1 VSQFHFHP
9 DTYLELVTAE
19 VPAYPRLQNAIADA
33 AAGIDVRRVLDL
45 ATGTGVTAQ
54 HIALR
59 YPAAKLIGI
68 DESETMLDVARRAL
82 PDAELR
88 VTRLQDELPA
98 GPFDLI
104 VSALG
109 IHHLDGPEKADLF
122 VRVACALS
130 PGGRF
135 IIGDVVV
142 PEDPGD
148 VVTPIDGIHDKPST
162 IAEQLGWL
170 ALAGFVAHVEW
181 VERDLAVLVGDLAGD
196 LVGDLPAG

>member
-1 VSQFHFHP
+1 MSQFHFHP

-19 VPAYPRLQNAIADA
+19 VPAYPHLQNVIAGVA
-33 AAGIDVRRVLDL
+33 VSIDVRRVLDL

-54 HIALR
+54 HIASR
-59 YPAAKLIGI
+59 YPGVKLVGL
-68 DESETMLDVARRAL
+68 DESEAMLDVARRTL
-82 PDAELR
+82 PDAEFH
-88 VTRLQDELPA
+88 VSRLQDDLPA
-98 GPFDLI
+98 GPFDLV

-122 VRVACALS
+122 VRVAHALS

-135 IIGDVVV
+135 IIGDVIV

-148 VVTPIDGIHDKPST
+148 AVTPIDGVHDKPST

-170 ALAGFVAHVEW
+170 TVAGFVAHVEW
-181 VERDLAVLVGDLAGD
+181 VEGDLAVM
-196 LVGDLPAG
+196 VGDLPVS

>member
-1 VSQFHFHP
+1 MSQFHFHP

-19 VPAYPRLQNAIADA
+19 VPAYRRLQEVIADA

-54 HIALR
+54 HITLR
-59 YPAAKLIGI
+59 HPGARLVAI
-68 DESETMLDVARRAL
+68 DESEAMLDVARRAL
-82 PDAELR
+82 PDAELQVR
-88 VTRLQDELPA
+88 RLQDELPA

-109 IHHLDGPEKADLF
+109 IHHLDGPGKADLF
-122 VRVACALS
+122 MRVARTLS

-135 IIGDVVV
+135 IIGDVIV
-142 PEDPGD
+142 PEDPDD
-148 VVTPIDGIHDKPST
+148 VVTPIDGVHDKPST

-170 ALAGFVAHVEW
+170 AAAGFTARVSW
-181 VERDLAVLVGDLAGD
+181 VERDLAVLVGDL
-196 LVGDLPAG
+196 PAG